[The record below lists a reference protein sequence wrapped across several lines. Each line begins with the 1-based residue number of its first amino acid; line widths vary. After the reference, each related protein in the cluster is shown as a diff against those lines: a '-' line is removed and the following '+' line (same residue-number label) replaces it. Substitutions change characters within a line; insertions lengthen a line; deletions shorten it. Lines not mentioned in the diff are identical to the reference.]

1 MGYKTATKVKIEPY
15 CEEDREAY
23 EEFLSKRPEA
33 TIYHTLLWKK
43 VIDTSFNYKSIYLV
57 TKDTK
62 NKIHAIFPLY
72 CVKTLL
78 GCRLE
83 SIPFSIY
90 GGAIGDKEFIKKMIK
105 KAIQLK
111 EELNCN
117 CILVKQPSADLD
129 KEFEKNAFIKH
140 KNRLNQYI
148 NIEKPELLWKQIK
161 KSNRN
166 AIRQGLKNGL
176 KLERVKK
183 NPNIEEFYRLDL
195 MTRKRTGF
203 LPPPSIHYKKMW
215 EILHPKGYL
224 EIFNIKH
231 NDQTIASALFL
242 LFNKKIICACAASDT
257 KNLKLRP
264 NNLLLWKVLEWAY
277 ENNYE
282 TLDLGMTLLDGG
294 GLIFFKNSFNTNDNL
309 YGHQY
314 FPKSV
319 TSFENTVI
327 NKLGRISIKL
337 FPIGLMKYAG
347 PYLTS
352 KFG

>member
-1 MGYKTATKVKIEPY
+1 MSHKTAIKVKIEPY
-15 CEEDREAY
+15 CEEDRESY

-72 CVKTLL
+72 CIKTLL
-78 GCRLE
+78 GSRLE

-90 GGAIGDKEFIKKMIK
+90 GGAIGNTEFIKKMIK

-129 KEFEKNAFIKH
+129 KEFEKYTFIKH
-140 KNRLNQYI
+140 KNRLNQCI
-148 NIEKPELLWKQIK
+148 KVEKPELLWKQIK

-166 AIRQGLKNGL
+166 AIRQGLKNDL
-176 KLERVKK
+176 ELERVNK

-203 LPPPSIHYKKMW
+203 LPPPIMLYKKMW

-224 EIFNIKH
+224 ELFNIKY
-231 NDQTIASALFL
+231 NSTTIASALFL
-242 LFNKKIICACAASDT
+242 LFNKKIICACATSDT
-257 KNLKLRP
+257 QNLKLRP

-282 TLDLGMTLLDGG
+282 TLDLGMTLIDGE
-294 GLIFFKNSFNTNDNL
+294 GLIFFKKSFNTNDTL

-314 FPKSV
+314 YPDSAI
-319 TSFENTVI
+319 SFENTAV

-337 FPIGLMKYAG
+337 IPIGLMKYAG